1 MKYLNIKN
9 KGMRILYSI
18 FFVTLLCSFSGLKA
32 QQDTMKVSLQKAL
45 ETALQNN
52 LQIKQAQFQAAV
64 TDENLKQSK
73 YELLPSLSASADFG
87 RDFGLQFNQ
96 NSGRFLNQAVSSSNA
111 FLQSN
116 LILSQGGTRIS
127 QIAQNKYLL
136 LSDKSNIEKVKTD
149 LSLTVITTFLEAIKN
164 RDLVTASRQQLDLS
178 NLQVNV
184 AQKNFDVG
192 NNTLAD
198 LSQAKAQSGTNE
210 LALTNA
216 LNAYDLS
223 ILNLKQLMEMNPA
236 ISIALETPLLPDVK
250 NVKTD
255 YDAVQ
260 VYTTAV
266 ENYAE
271 VKTAQYSTE
280 SFKKG
285 IKVTKGQLY
294 PQFSVGA
301 RLGDRYS
308 SALLDTNRIPIP
320 FREQVKNN
328 YNQFFGF
335 TLSIPIFNNYRSR
348 AAYNISKIRFENAKA
363 TEQLTKNN
371 FNKVINQALLDLR
384 SADKRYYST
393 QIAFTSSGDAFRV
406 IKQRY
411 DVGLANSIDL
421 TTAQTN
427 FNKAEFDFIQA
438 KYDLIFRSK
447 VIDFYLGKPLTL

>member
-9 KGMRILYSI
+9 KSMRILYSL
-18 FFVTLLCSFSGLKA
+18 FFAAMICVYTDSKA
-32 QQDTMKVSLQKAL
+32 QQDTMKVSLQTAI
-45 ETALQNN
+45 ETALKNN
-52 LQIKQAQFQAAV
+52 LQIKQAQFQAAI
-64 TDENLKQSK
+64 TDQNLKQSRN
-73 YELLPSLSASADFG
+73 ELFPTLNGNVDANK
-87 RDFGLQFNQ
+87 RFGLFFDQTAGRLINQTQ
-96 NSGRFLNQAVSSSNA
+96 NSLNANLNSS
-111 FLQSN
+111 
-116 LILSQGGTRIS
+116 IVISQGFLRLN

-136 LSDKSNIEKVKTD
+136 LSDKSNVEKVKTD

-164 RDLVTASRQQLDLS
+164 RDLVTASKQQLDLS

-236 ISIALETPLLPDVK
+236 IPIQLETPLLPDVK

-260 VYTTAV
+260 VYTSAV

-271 VKTAQYSTE
+271 VKTAQFSTE

-285 IKVTKGQLY
+285 IQVAKGQFY
-294 PQFSVGA
+294 PQLSLGGGILSSYSNARINFDGSIPSFATQIQDNFGQFVG
-301 RLGDRYS
+301 LS
-308 SALLDTNRIPIP
+308 
-320 FREQVKNN
+320 
-328 YNQFFGF
+328 
-335 TLSIPIFNNYRSR
+335 LSIPILNNYRSR
-348 AAYNISKIRFENAKA
+348 SAYNISKIRFENAKA
-363 TEQLTKNN
+363 TEQLAKNN
-371 FNKVINQALLDLR
+371 FNKVINQAILDLR

-393 QIAFTSSGDAFRV
+393 QVAFTSSEDAFRV